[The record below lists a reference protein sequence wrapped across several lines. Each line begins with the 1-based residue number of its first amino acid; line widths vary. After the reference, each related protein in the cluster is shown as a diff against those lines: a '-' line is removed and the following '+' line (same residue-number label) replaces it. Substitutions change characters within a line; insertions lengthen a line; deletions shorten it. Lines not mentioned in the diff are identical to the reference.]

1 MGEQL
6 TGSQILCRA
15 LLDEGVELL
24 FGYPGG
30 AIMPFYHALP
40 EYPGLRHVLVRHEQA
55 AAHAADGYARA
66 SGRPGVCVATSG
78 PGATN
83 LVTGIA
89 TAHMDSTPL
98 VAITGQVPRAM
109 IGRDAFQE
117 TDIIGIT
124 QPITKHSRLV
134 EDVDELAD
142 AVHEVFAV
150 AREGRPGP
158 VLLDVPKDVQNQ
170 KLELRGDG
178 VARSGAGANGRREEL
193 VGAPTPT
200 ALVEAARL
208 IGRAE
213 RPLIMAGHG
222 IILSDAYAELRELA
236 ERTGIPVITTLLGIS
251 AFPESHPLHLGMPG
265 MHGEV
270 HVNRAIQQA
279 DLIIG
284 VGLRFDDRVTGN
296 LAGFARNAKVVH
308 IELDPSEIG
317 KNVPVAVGLVGDAR
331 AILRELLAAVEPR
344 HCDGWRGEIASFV
357 RPRVDSFKGGLSPEG
372 ILSALEETSAGRCT
386 VVSDVGQHQMWV
398 AKLFRYQRPNTHI
411 TSGGLGTMGFAVP
424 AAMGVVLAR
433 PGEPVWAISGDG
445 GFQMNLQ
452 EMATMVQEGIPVKM
466 AIFNNGYL
474 GMVRQWQQFFHG
486 RRYSATPIWSPDY
499 VRLAG
504 AYGIPGWRV
513 ERGEQVD
520 GVLRAALAHEGPV
533 LIEFLI
539 EQEANVFPMIPP
551 GASLSEPIESEVV
564 TA

>member
-6 TGSQILCRA
+6 TGAQILCRA
-15 LLDEGVELL
+15 LLDEGVDVL

-40 EYPGLRHVLVRHEQA
+40 EHPGLRHVLVRHEQA

-66 SGRPGVCVATSG
+66 SGRAGVCVATSG

-89 TAHMDSTPL
+89 TAHMDNTPL

-134 EDVDELAD
+134 EDVEELAD

-158 VLLDVPKDVQNQ
+158 VLLDVPKDVQAQ
-170 KLELRGDG
+170 KCEYKE
-178 VARSGAGANGRREEL
+178 AM
-193 VGAPTPT
+193 GAPDRPT
-200 ALVEAARL
+200 TRPPDRPSALAFVEAARL

-222 IILSDAYAELRELA
+222 VILSDAYGELRALA

-251 AFPESHPLHLGMPG
+251 ALPESHPLHLGMPG

-279 DLIIG
+279 DVIIG

-296 LAGFARNAKVVH
+296 LAGFARGAKVIH
-308 IELDPSEIG
+308 IELDPSEVG

-331 AILRELLAAVEPR
+331 EILR
-344 HCDGWRGEIASFV
+344 
-357 RPRVDSFKGGLSPEG
+357 
-372 ILSALEETSAGRCT
+372 
-386 VVSDVGQHQMWV
+386 
-398 AKLFRYQRPNTHI
+398 
-411 TSGGLGTMGFAVP
+411 
-424 AAMGVVLAR
+424 
-433 PGEPVWAISGDG
+433 
-445 GFQMNLQ
+445 
-452 EMATMVQEGIPVKM
+452 
-466 AIFNNGYL
+466 
-474 GMVRQWQQFFHG
+474 
-486 RRYSATPIWSPDY
+486 
-499 VRLAG
+499 
-504 AYGIPGWRV
+504 
-513 ERGEQVD
+513 
-520 GVLRAALAHEGPV
+520 
-533 LIEFLI
+533 
-539 EQEANVFPMIPP
+539 
-551 GASLSEPIESEVV
+551 
-564 TA
+564 